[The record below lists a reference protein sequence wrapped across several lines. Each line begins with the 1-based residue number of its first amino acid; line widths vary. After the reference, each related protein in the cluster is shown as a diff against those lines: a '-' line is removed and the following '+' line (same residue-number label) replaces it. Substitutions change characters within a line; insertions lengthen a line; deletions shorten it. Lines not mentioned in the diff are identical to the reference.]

1 MQVYYW
7 TGFGKRNN
15 STKQPDMQDA
25 TEANVVLKDGCS
37 IENPVLE
44 TAQIPLNASYFHISD
59 FGRYYFVTERVK
71 VSNTVTRFHLA
82 TDPLATFKTAIGNYA
97 GLISRC
103 SDSTFYNQWLQD
115 PLNPPSTAIDMES
128 DFANI
133 NFIDYGGAGTYILG
147 IVGAPPGSGAAA
159 GPNGLARYFALTAAQ
174 ITQLA
179 INLNDQSVLAQLIL
193 EFTNPMDSI
202 ISCKWIPV
210 DISSIPAVSERIK
223 IGTYDT
229 GLNGQL
235 ITQRVMSETVTIPA
249 FDLTGADPSGY
260 MRKAPYMN
268 LEMFLPFVGTV
279 PIEWDIIGQT
289 GAASRMLIVYDVFTG
304 DLIYNYSFGNFEQK
318 YYGNMSTNIPISSK
332 TYSPTGVITGSLTAA
347 GGMASGSILG
357 ALEGISGAVHSVM
370 THGQVNGSLSSGLG
384 GWFNQIKIRL
394 FGRLPVRGSLD
405 AASIDGLPC
414 EKVGQIS
421 SHAGYL
427 VMRNASLDINGT
439 EQDRTAVN
447 GYLNSGFF
455 YE

>member
-1 MQVYYW
+1 MNVTYW
-7 TGFGKRNN
+7 TGFTKRNN
-15 STKQPDMQDA
+15 STKIPA
-25 TEANVVLKDGCS
+25 TTGSDVSVALKDGCG
-37 IENPVLE
+37 IEDPIIE
-44 TAQIPLNASYFHISD
+44 TATIPIAASYFYIAD
-59 FGRYYFVTERVK
+59 FGRYYFVRRRERL
-71 VSNTVTRFHLA
+71 TMTQTRFHLA
-82 TDPLATFKTAIGNYA
+82 TDPLATFKTDIGNYT

-103 SDSTFYNQWLQD
+103 SDTTFYNQWLQD
-115 PLNPPSTAIDMES
+115 PLNPPSTAIDIEH

-133 NFIDYGGAGTYILG
+133 NFIDYGGAGTYVLG
-147 IVGAPPGSGAAA
+147 IVGAPPSSGAAS

-179 INLNDQSVLAQLIL
+179 IDLNDQSVLAQLIL

-210 DISSIPAVSERIK
+210 ELSSIPSVVERIK

-229 GLNGQL
+229 GLDGQL
-235 ITQRVMSETVTIPA
+235 ITQRFMSETVPIPA
-249 FDLTGADPSGY
+249 WDLSGADPSGY

-279 PIEWDIIGQT
+279 PIEWDIVGQA
-289 GAASRMLIVYDVFTG
+289 GAASSMLIVYDVFTG
-304 DLIYNYSFGNFEQK
+304 DLVYNYSYGFLDQK

-394 FGRLPVRGSLD
+394 FERYPVRGSLD

-427 VMRNASLDINGT
+427 VMRNASLEIDGT
-439 EQDRTAVN
+439 EGDRIAVN

>member
-1 MQVYYW
+1 MNVTYW
-7 TGFGKRNN
+7 TGFTKRNN
-15 STKQPDMQDA
+15 STKIPA
-25 TEANVVLKDGCS
+25 TTGSDVSVALKDGCG
-37 IENPVLE
+37 IEDPIIE
-44 TAQIPLNASYFHISD
+44 TATIPISASYFYIAD
-59 FGRYYFVTERVK
+59 FGRYYFVRRRERL
-71 VSNTVTRFHLA
+71 TMTQTRFYLA
-82 TDPLATFKTAIGNYA
+82 TDPLATFKTEIGNYT

-103 SDSTFYNQWLQD
+103 SDVTFYNQWLQD

-128 DFANI
+128 DFADI
-133 NFIDYGGAGTYILG
+133 NFIDYEGAGTYILG

-174 ITQLA
+174 VTQLA
-179 INLNDQSVLAQLIL
+179 IDLNDQSVLAQLIL

-235 ITQRVMSETVTIPA
+235 ITQRFMSETVTIPA

-289 GAASRMLIVYDVFTG
+289 GAASSMLIVYDVFTG
-304 DLIYNYSFGNFEQK
+304 DLVYNYSFGNFEQK

-394 FGRLPVRGSLD
+394 FGRLPVRGSLE

-414 EKVGQIS
+414 EKVGQVS
-421 SHAGYL
+421 SHAGYI
-427 VMRNASLDINGT
+427 VMRNASLEIDGT
-439 EQDRTAVN
+439 EGDRIAVN